1 MSTLKNKMDTDTITY
16 KSTYMNPSSLIR
28 LTFAGIVLA
37 GLSMSVP
44 TLRADDNGSGCTRN
58 QSGCNSCPGMAK
70 AKASP
75 SPSGSGSTNAP
86 AK

>member
-1 MSTLKNKMDTDTITY
+1 
-16 KSTYMNPSSLIR
+16 MNPSSLLR

-37 GLSMSVP
+37 ALSMSVP

-58 QSGCNSCPGMAK
+58 QSGCNSCPGK

-75 SPSGSGSTNAP
+75 TPSGSGSTNTP